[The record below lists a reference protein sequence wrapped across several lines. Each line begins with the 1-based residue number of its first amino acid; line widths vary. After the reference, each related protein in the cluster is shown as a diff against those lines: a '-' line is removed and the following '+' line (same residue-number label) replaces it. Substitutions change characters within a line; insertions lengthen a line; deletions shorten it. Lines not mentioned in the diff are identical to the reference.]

1 MPSEPEADGAA
12 GPRPGRRR
20 VWLLGTVA
28 LTAVSL
34 DVLTKVVVVAT
45 LDPDRSRRI
54 LGGLVY
60 FSLIRNSGG
69 AFGLANGMTAV
80 FALVAAA
87 VAVAI
92 IRLAPRLRSVS
103 WAIGLGLLLGGA
115 TGNLIDRLFRSPG
128 LLRGRVVDFIS
139 VFGPNGARFPAF
151 NVADSAITIGVCT
164 LAVASMLG
172 RRLDGTRTPEPSTDS
187 RPG

>member
-1 MPSEPEADGAA
+1 MPSEREA
-12 GPRPGRRR
+12 PHTPRRR

-28 LTAVSL
+28 LTVIAL
-34 DVLTKVVVVAT
+34 DLLTKVIVVAT
-45 LDPDRSRRI
+45 LDPSRSVRI

-60 FSLIRNSGG
+60 LSLIRNSGG
-69 AFGLANGMTAV
+69 AFGLANGMTVV

-92 IRLAPRLRSVS
+92 IRIAPRLRSVP

-128 LLRGRVVDFIS
+128 PLRGRVVDFIS
-139 VFGPNGARFPAF
+139 VFRPDGARFPAF

-164 LAVASMLG
+164 LAVASLLG
-172 RRLDGTRTPEPSTDS
+172 SRLDGTRAPAPSGDS
-187 RPG
+187 RPEAG